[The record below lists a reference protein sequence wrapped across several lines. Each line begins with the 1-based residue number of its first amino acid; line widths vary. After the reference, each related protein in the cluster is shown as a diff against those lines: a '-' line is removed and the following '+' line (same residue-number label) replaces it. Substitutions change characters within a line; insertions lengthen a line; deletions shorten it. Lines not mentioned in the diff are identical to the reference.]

1 MISKVLP
8 ELAQAPAVV
17 FDIRYYAIDTHV
29 ILEHMLAE
37 PIAEIVRPDHAPTTW
52 RRDTW
57 GFGSK
62 TPKFTGKLVWL
73 IGPDT
78 QSYLETI
85 MGTVEHYH
93 LGEVVGSP
101 SSGAN
106 GNVRHIY
113 LPGGVEVMLTGLRA
127 IRHDGGQFHN
137 VGVRP
142 TVPVERT
149 LAGVR
154 EGLDEVLLRGL
165 AVARAP

>member
-1 MISKVLP
+1 MNAKIHQSEGCVS
-8 ELAQAPAVV
+8 
-17 FDIRYYAIDTHV
+17 RG
-29 ILEHMLAE
+29 
-37 PIAEIVRPDHAPTTW
+37 RR
-52 RRDTW
+52 RRDGRW
-57 GFGSK
+57 RCRRPPAGRRA
-62 TPKFTGKLVWL
+62 
-73 IGPDT
+73 
-78 QSYLETI
+78 
-85 MGTVEHYH
+85 HYH
-93 LGEVVGSP
+93 LGEIVGSP

-149 LAGVR
+149 LVGVR